1 MEKRRL
7 ARMLLF
13 AAALAYTAVGC
24 TASGQDG
31 SKSENDLNDQGKIVT
46 IYYVAEQTAEIED
59 KKTEIHNEYDIWA
72 ALQEQGV
79 LTEECELL
87 DLEFDKDKNTIDLD
101 FNSATGELI
110 RSQGAAGEIQII
122 ACIVNTYL
130 EAYNSEG
137 IRLTE
142 EGKVLDT
149 SHGGELEGYCGPVDL
164 EN

>member
-7 ARMLLF
+7 AGMLLF
-13 AAALAYTAVGC
+13 TAVLAYAATGC
-24 TASGQDG
+24 AASGQDG
-31 SKSENDLNDQGKIVT
+31 SRSENDLNDQGKIVT
-46 IYYVAEQTAEIED
+46 IYYVAEQTAEIEE
-59 KKTEIHNEYDIWA
+59 KETEIHNEYDIWA

-87 DLEFDKDKNTIDLD
+87 DLELDKDKNTIDLD
-101 FNSATGELI
+101 FNSVTGELI
-110 RSQGAAGEIQII
+110 RSQGSAGEIQII

-149 SHGGELEGYCGPVDL
+149 SHGGELEGYCGLVDL